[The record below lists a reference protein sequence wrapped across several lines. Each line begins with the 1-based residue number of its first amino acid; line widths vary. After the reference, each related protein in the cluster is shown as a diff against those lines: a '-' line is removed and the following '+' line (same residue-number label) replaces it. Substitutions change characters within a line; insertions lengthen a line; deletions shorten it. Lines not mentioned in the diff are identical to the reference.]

1 MTYFIVNATI
11 TWGNHMDPR
20 IARVLLICKLFEHT
34 ADSLDW
40 VMGFQALA
48 MSWGFNDDEITAA
61 VRYLEGKGYVE
72 TRGDNNT
79 DDPVGPL
86 RLTQRG
92 TEYVLGIDCK
102 RVEEFAK
109 R

>member
-1 MTYFIVNATI
+1 
-11 TWGNHMDPR
+11 MDPR
-20 IARVLLICKLFEHT
+20 IARVLLMCELFEHT
-34 ADSLDW
+34 AGSLDW
-40 VMGFQALA
+40 VAGFHALA
-48 MSWGFNDDEITAA
+48 MSWGFSDDEITAA

-72 TRGDNNT
+72 TGGDNST